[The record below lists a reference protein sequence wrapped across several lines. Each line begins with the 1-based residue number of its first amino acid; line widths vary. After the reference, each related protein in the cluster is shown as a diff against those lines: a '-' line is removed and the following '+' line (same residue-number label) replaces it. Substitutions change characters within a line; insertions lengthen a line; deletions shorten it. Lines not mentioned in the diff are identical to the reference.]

1 MDRLIRQQ
9 LGLAKIHNFL
19 SIYNVISSILTAV
32 KSVLEEDIG
41 LDGTGAAFGASVGIG
56 AAATA
61 AAAAAGA
68 ASAGFGSAAFAA
80 GAAGAAP
87 PAPSSIS
94 KSGVPGVTVSPSST
108 RSLVTTP
115 AAGAFTGREVLSVS
129 TSPTVSSKVT
139 ESPTSFIHEISPS
152 EIESANGG
160 HSTIRANNS
169 GLIVSGR
176 AT

>member
-1 MDRLIRQQ
+1 M
-9 LGLAKIHNFL
+9 
-19 SIYNVISSILTAV
+19 

-56 AAATA
+56 AAAT
-61 AAAAAGA
+61 AAAGA

-115 AAGAFTGREVLSVS
+115 AAGALTGREVLSVS